1 MIDDKILNAF
11 EYFHAS
17 STFSIFLIDN
27 EFDRFDPTYL
37 DQNDKEVYVKL
48 LVTHSALLLA
58 LFKEEIMTKDD
69 SRNISLNIFEKAF
82 DALVSNLY
90 QEDGDKYKIGDMSFD
105 SKKELFDL
113 IRNKLLHGDYV
124 IDLNGYKVILNDK
137 GITGSIEIIDLVE
150 TCKALCS
157 SQECKLSEE
166 NKRTMTIT
174 KKSILE
180 SGPNLFNQS
189 QLKKYM
195 KDVYVIVFADK
206 PMEGFQRDSKYA
218 HTLASY
224 YKTIQESK
232 EYYEKHSIKNAV
244 EILHRICLP
253 YLRDAHIDL
262 SYEIMPA
269 TQIEEFDRVK
279 KYYLANRL
287 FLDNLDNVSRRIY
300 MNQVVS
306 NIIYAKYTDYSVIA
320 AALLNN
326 ISMLAAYVS
335 DVPFS
340 EIKYIELASNTYID
354 DMSIAAVFAQF
365 YACYHYELDE
375 IYSNGVGT
383 SLKDVANGTY
393 LDFSQLDLEGL
404 YDEGMTIDNGFND
417 FSNQLERLEKSLEK
431 ISTRKE
437 GAETAYRNYLAKCK
451 NPKAD
456 AESRLL
462 ANIEAL
468 INEYND
474 AYTTY
479 EQAQEF
485 MNSRYDKYVK
495 NYNIISHIR
504 NAFAHGN
511 VRIMHHTSGDTLN
524 DRVLVIEDNYEGVN
538 TFKLVITYKE
548 FDILFRQDN
557 LDLIYNFIRSKVETI
572 AKNKGLIYRPE

>member
-269 TQIEEFDRVK
+269 TQIEEFNRVK

-393 LDFSQLDLEGL
+393 LDFSRLDLEGL

>member
-269 TQIEEFDRVK
+269 TQIEEFNRVK

-524 DRVLVIEDNYEGVN
+524 DRVLVIEDNYDGVN

>member
-269 TQIEEFDRVK
+269 TQIEEFNRVK

>member
-195 KDVYVIVFADK
+195 KDVYVIVFTDK
-206 PMEGFQRDSKYA
+206 PMDGFQRDSKYA

-262 SYEIMPA
+262 SYEIMPT
-269 TQIEEFDRVK
+269 TQIEEFNRVK

-393 LDFSQLDLEGL
+393 LDFSKLDLEGL

>member
-69 SRNISLNIFEKAF
+69 NRNISLNIFEKAF

-244 EILHRICLP
+244 ETLHRICLP

-269 TQIEEFDRVK
+269 TQIEEFNRVK
-279 KYYLANRL
+279 K
-287 FLDNLDNVSRRIY
+287 S
-300 MNQVVS
+300 
-306 NIIYAKYTDYSVIA
+306 
-320 AALLNN
+320 
-326 ISMLAAYVS
+326 S
-335 DVPFS
+335 D
-340 EIKYIELASNTYID
+340 
-354 DMSIAAVFAQF
+354 
-365 YACYHYELDE
+365 
-375 IYSNGVGT
+375 
-383 SLKDVANGTY
+383 
-393 LDFSQLDLEGL
+393 
-404 YDEGMTIDNGFND
+404 
-417 FSNQLERLEKSLEK
+417 
-431 ISTRKE
+431 
-437 GAETAYRNYLAKCK
+437 
-451 NPKAD
+451 
-456 AESRLL
+456 
-462 ANIEAL
+462 
-468 INEYND
+468 
-474 AYTTY
+474 
-479 EQAQEF
+479 
-485 MNSRYDKYVK
+485 
-495 NYNIISHIR
+495 
-504 NAFAHGN
+504 
-511 VRIMHHTSGDTLN
+511 
-524 DRVLVIEDNYEGVN
+524 
-538 TFKLVITYKE
+538 
-548 FDILFRQDN
+548 
-557 LDLIYNFIRSKVETI
+557 
-572 AKNKGLIYRPE
+572 